1 MSKEIGINV
10 VFYNVAGSITKQW
23 IELSWA
29 EKGKPFKI
37 RKPVLVRFCE
47 RRDGYCCEH

>member
-23 IELSWA
+23 SELSWA
-29 EKGKPFKI
+29 EKGKPLK
-37 RKPVLVRFCE
+37 
-47 RRDGYCCEH
+47 